1 MNFTKKKPKYI
12 YNNSNTHDAFSCK
25 MLYKYIFNPYKLLR
39 CIIINPNL
47 KMVLSHV
54 QLFVTLWT
62 VAHQA
67 LLSVGF
73 FRQEY

>member
-1 MNFTKKKPKYI
+1 MI
-12 YNNSNTHDAFSCK
+12 NNSNTHVAFSCK
-25 MLYKYIFNPYKLLR
+25 MLYKDIFNPYKPLR